1 MADSKIVPWYYRPWI
16 VILLLIFV
24 LGPFG
29 LPLVYKSP
37 KFNKVAKVILT
48 LAMVAYS
55 VYLVDVTLRTLQGIR
70 ERYPELAV
78 LLG

>member
-1 MADSKIVPWYYRPWI
+1 MTDPLPWYYRPWI

-48 LAMVAYS
+48 LAMAIYTI
-55 VYLVDVTLRTLQGIR
+55 YLVDVTLKTLQGIR